1 MYFIYIIYIAKDIY
15 CKDKY
20 IYIYI
25 YIYIYCNRFAGN
37 IFFWVALENTHVNI
51 NFIYETVRQDK
62 FSFEDKTM

>member
-25 YIYIYCNRFAGN
+25 F
-37 IFFWVALENTHVNI
+37 IFVED
-51 NFIYETVRQDK
+51 TV
-62 FSFEDKTM
+62 EDTDTVEDFVKTSKYL